1 MSRPRN
7 PLVPPRNQM
16 ERQPQQQPKHRENL
30 KQRNSPVVKRSKNS
44 AKLSSLR
51 DPIAT
56 RLSTDV
62 APIERLRLKDLLA
75 LVHLTSFAYNLKT
88 KLNFFQWTIA
98 DCPKY
103 ETCEDAEFKCC
114 PNGVTP
120 AKGPKNMGCESDAC
134 KSSLFGCCPDGF
146 TEAEGNDEEGCP
158 QPTPEPPTA
167 EETEDGFIK
176 VSCKDSE

>member
-1 MSRPRN
+1 M
-7 PLVPPRNQM
+7 
-16 ERQPQQQPKHRENL
+16 
-30 KQRNSPVVKRSKNS
+30 
-44 AKLSSLR
+44 
-51 DPIAT
+51 
-56 RLSTDV
+56 
-62 APIERLRLKDLLA
+62 ERLRLKDLLA
-75 LVHLTSFAYNLKT
+75 LVHLTSFANNLKT
-88 KLNFFQWTIA
+88 KLNSLFQWTIV

-114 PNGVTP
+114 PDGVTP

>member
-1 MSRPRN
+1 
-7 PLVPPRNQM
+7 
-16 ERQPQQQPKHRENL
+16 
-30 KQRNSPVVKRSKNS
+30 
-44 AKLSSLR
+44 
-51 DPIAT
+51 
-56 RLSTDV
+56 
-62 APIERLRLKDLLA
+62 
-75 LVHLTSFAYNLKT
+75 
-88 KLNFFQWTIA
+88 LNA

-114 PNGVTP
+114 PDGVTP

-158 QPTPEPPTA
+158 QPTPEPPA
-167 EETEDGFIK
+167 EETTEEGFIK